1 MLHLLASNQQTM
13 LCFQDPKLRESLN
26 IGQKD
31 VPLEDKT
38 VSVSWGPDMVNVDWI
53 NFVCADRETA
63 KVRS

>member
-1 MLHLLASNQQTM
+1 M
-13 LCFQDPKLRESLN
+13 N